1 MSTTYS
7 EKLRLI
13 RIAEG
18 LTQTQLRDL
27 TGLGLST
34 IRNYE
39 THLKEPGLKVVDKFL
54 SIDLFQKYTL
64 WLMTNRVA
72 PEAGQIAPKGAEDL
86 DDEGDNADAAN
97 Q

>member
-13 RIAEG
+13 RVAEG
-18 LTQTQLRDL
+18 LTQLQLRDL

-39 THLKEPGLKVVDKFL
+39 THIKEPGLKVVDKFL
-54 SIDLFQKYTL
+54 KVDLFQKYTL
-64 WLMTNRVA
+64 WLMTDQTA
-72 PEAGQIAPKGAEDL
+72 PDAGQIAPKGAEDL
-86 DDEGDNADAAN
+86 DDDGDNADAAN